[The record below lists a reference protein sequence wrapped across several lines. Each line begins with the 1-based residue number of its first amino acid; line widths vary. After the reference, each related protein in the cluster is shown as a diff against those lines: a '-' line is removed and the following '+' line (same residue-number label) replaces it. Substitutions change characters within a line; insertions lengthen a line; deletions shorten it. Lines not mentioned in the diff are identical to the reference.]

1 MCVTSFGAPLDV
13 RADGKASARKECR
26 QRGNATPRWEGEILR
41 LPEQQDIGDE
51 HHHERDHDRDQNAL
65 VH

>member
-1 MCVTSFGAPLDV
+1 VFAEDV
-13 RADGKASARKECR
+13 AAMSLSASAA
-26 QRGNATPRWEGEILR
+26 GAAGGEGEILR

-51 HHHERDHDRDQNAL
+51 HHHDRDHDRDQNAL